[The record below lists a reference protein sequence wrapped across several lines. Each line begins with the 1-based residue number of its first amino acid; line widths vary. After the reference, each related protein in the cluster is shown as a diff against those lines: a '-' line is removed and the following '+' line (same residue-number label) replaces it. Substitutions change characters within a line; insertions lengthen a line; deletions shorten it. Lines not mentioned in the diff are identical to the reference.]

1 MRLNT
6 DQALMPVRV
15 WVCMVS
21 HIHFTAITSQ
31 ASLLGL
37 TMTLRSIQFSLV
49 FGLCA
54 AFFGCGG
61 SEPAPKPAAPAAS
74 TTEAAKT
81 PAGKTK
87 AVAGKKGANK
97 VADNADEDP
106 RERRGKASN

>member
-1 MRLNT
+1 
-6 DQALMPVRV
+6 
-15 WVCMVS
+15 
-21 HIHFTAITSQ
+21 
-31 ASLLGL
+31 
-37 TMTLRSIQFSLV
+37 MTLRSIQFSLV

-61 SEPAPKPAAPAAS
+61 SEPAPKPAADPAA
-74 TTEAAKT
+74 TTGEAAKT

-106 RERRGKASN
+106 RERRSKANKKD

>member
-1 MRLNT
+1 MG
-6 DQALMPVRV
+6 
-15 WVCMVS
+15 S
-21 HIHFTAITSQ
+21 HIHFMAIMSRQ
-31 ASLLGL
+31 VFPGL
-37 TMTLRSIQFSLV
+37 PMTIRSIQFSLV

-61 SEPAPKPAAPAAS
+61 SEPAPKPATPAAS
-74 TTEAAKT
+74 TTETAKT

-106 RERRGKASN
+106 RERRSKANKQD

>member
-1 MRLNT
+1 MYGL
-6 DQALMPVRV
+6 AYSLHGY
-15 WVCMVS
+15 
-21 HIHFTAITSQ
+21 HIQ

-74 TTEAAKT
+74 TTETAKT

>member
-1 MRLNT
+1 MSR
-6 DQALMPVRV
+6 QV
-15 WVCMVS
+15 
-21 HIHFTAITSQ
+21 FT
-31 ASLLGL
+31 GL
-37 TMTLRSIQFSLV
+37 PMTIRSIQFSLV

-74 TTEAAKT
+74 TTETAKT

-106 RERRGKASN
+106 RERRSKANKKD